1 MFLTVWSKNSSFH
14 VKQSVKIP
22 SDKCGHFAMYDD
34 DLLKVFFGSK
44 GRKVYAYDSV
54 MHHHFLP
61 EKGIPKKF
69 NVDASSVQVG
79 KYYWIVG

>member
-1 MFLTVWSKNSSFH
+1 MLHTVWSKNSSFH

-44 GRKVYAYDSV
+44 GRKVEAYNTN

-61 EKGIPKKF
+61 EKGIPKEF

-79 KYYWIVG
+79 QYFWIVG